1 MSTNT
6 GYENKLE
13 QQLIPSHDD
22 EISLTEIFK
31 VLWDGKSIIAAIT
44 AFVIL
49 ISASLVMIL
58 PSKAKISLDIEPLKH
73 IDTLPYNELNT
84 IKSGE
89 DIFFP
94 VTEDTLLNLY
104 IQEVD
109 DVHKWAEAVKEQ
121 GILSSGSSQSEEEF
135 NTKILGIANHFQLI
149 PPTSPDAKAKIQ
161 KQNWSI
167 EYDGTYTKKELSVIN
182 DVLVLAEK
190 NVQNF
195 LKDSFQNKSLIYQQ
209 QIENQLE
216 ELNDYISNEISKY
229 DDKTRNRLEY
239 LKEQA
244 QIARTLNIEKN
255 TIEAQSFKSNN
266 TIVANVK
273 SDNSFYLRGYEAIEK
288 ELELL
293 KNRTDKESYIPEL
306 VELYNQKRLLLQNKV
321 LTRSNQAFKN
331 TPIAAGNFKA
341 AHYNFSSAKIE
352 PKKTKIMILVIS
364 VFVGLFLG
372 LFALLIRNAVRQNME

>member
-13 QQLIPSHDD
+13 QQLIPSYDD

-31 VLWDGKSIIAAIT
+31 VLWDGKSLIAAIT

-49 ISASLVMIL
+49 ISASLVMII
-58 PSKAKISLDIEPLKH
+58 PSEAKISLDIEPLKN
-73 IDTLPYNELNT
+73 INTLSYSELNS
-84 IKSGE
+84 IKSSE
-89 DIFFP
+89 DVFFP
-94 VTEDTLLNLY
+94 VTSDSLLNLY
-104 IQEVD
+104 IEEID
-109 DVHKWAEAVKEQ
+109 DIDKWIESIKQRRV
-121 GILSSGSSQSEEEF
+121 LSSESYSSEQEF
-135 NTKILGIANHFQLI
+135 NDEIIELANEYQLI
-149 PPTSPDAKAKIQ
+149 PPTSPDEKAKIK

-167 EYDGTYTKKELSVIN
+167 EYDDIYTEKELTVIN
-182 DVLVLAEK
+182 DVLVIAQK

-216 ELNDYISNEISKY
+216 ELNDQISNEIAKY
-229 DDKTRNRLEY
+229 DEKTRNRIEY

-244 QIARTLNIEKN
+244 QIARTLDIEKN

-293 KNRTDKESYIPEL
+293 KNRTDKQSYIPEL
-306 VELYNQKRLLLQNKV
+306 LELQNQKRLLLQDKV
-321 LTRSNQAFKN
+321 ITRANQAFKN
-331 TPIAAGNFKA
+331 TPLDSTDFKA
-341 AHYNFSSAKIE
+341 AYYNLNNATIE
-352 PKKTKIMILVIS
+352 PKKTKLMILVIS
-364 VFVGLFLG
+364 VFIGLFLG
-372 LFALLIRNAVRQNME
+372 LFAVLIRNAVRQNEA